1 LLEID
6 RVLPEPAILSGML
19 AFLAITVWLGLLAA
33 EQFAWPRILGLGAVL
48 APAMAVIAFSAT
60 SLHGHPLAS
69 YGWLAWPLAFAV
81 HVAFLARARG
91 RLGVGGGLLVPFGY
105 WILAGIA
112 AVEAGWWTSRVAA
125 GVWPSVAALGAV
137 AVLVLVT
144 LRLAALPGA
153 LGRQASCYV
162 IGGAGGAA
170 LAAFVAML
178 ILNFGSAG
186 NAPPLPY
193 VPLLNPLEI
202 VSVVLVLT
210 VARWHA
216 VGGRDAA
223 VMPARITLA
232 PPVLVA
238 LYLLTMVVAR
248 TVHHWGAVP
257 FDFDRLLES
266 DTFQAAL
273 SIVWGT
279 AGLAGMIVGAKRAV
293 RSVWIAGAALMA
305 IVVVKL
311 FLVELDNSGTVERVV
326 SFLGVG
332 VLLLVVGYFAPVPPR
347 ARDASGA
354 GDAVGAGDA
363 ASAARPGP
371 AEA

>member
-1 LLEID
+1 
-6 RVLPEPAILSGML
+6 VS
-19 AFLAITVWLGLLAA
+19 
-33 EQFAWPRILGLGAVL
+33 
-48 APAMAVIAFSAT
+48 
-60 SLHGHPLAS
+60 
-69 YGWLAWPLAFAV
+69 
-81 HVAFLARARG
+81 
-91 RLGVGGGLLVPFGY
+91 
-105 WILAGIA
+105 
-112 AVEAGWWTSRVAA
+112 
-125 GVWPSVAALGAV
+125 
-137 AVLVLVT
+137 
-144 LRLAALPGA
+144 
-153 LGRQASCYV
+153 
-162 IGGAGGAA
+162 GGAGGAA

-223 VMPARITLA
+223 AMPARITLA
-232 PPVLVA
+232 APVLVA

-257 FDFDRLLES
+257 FVLDRLLES

-293 RSVWIAGAALMA
+293 RSVWIVGAALMA

-354 GDAVGAGDA
+354 GVA
-363 ASAARPGP
+363 ASATRPGP